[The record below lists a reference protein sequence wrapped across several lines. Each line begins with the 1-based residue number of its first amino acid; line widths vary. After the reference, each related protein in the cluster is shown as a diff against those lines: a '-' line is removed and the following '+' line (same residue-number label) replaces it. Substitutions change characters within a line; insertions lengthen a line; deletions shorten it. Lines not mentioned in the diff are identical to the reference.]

1 MSLLFPT
8 SQELYKTITNDCF
21 AFFLE
26 QNNEKSIKE
35 LYKTKKNNISIKDKL
50 NKLKLII
57 SDNKANN
64 QKHSDIIHFTSKYIN
79 IMHAFFEKDKIDNS
93 EVRFLHQYCLSY
105 ISLVGFRCLFSNNIN
120 DDQIFKFQVNEYKEF
135 SKFLIYYSITEQV
148 QNFYEENS
156 IQIQA
161 DFKDSDNLYLNLIIK
176 FDADRLFYPQIIKE
190 NNGYE
195 SFNDDISK
203 TTNLSDN
210 SYIMRQKQNNCDERT
225 LNNENEINELQKN
238 NININKVNNIQNIFE
253 KLAKMESEIESLKSD
268 NRLLKGKSIKTD
280 FEIIKVR
287 FKLLETNE
295 YLECE
300 KSFNDAY
307 LKVGKAKIQYLEK
320 YNQTLQNE
328 LINLLNPY
336 NLIFWRKISN
346 IILKNIF
353 IILLHKKYIIK
364 QNKSQSIL
372 IVLKSKDEKFKIT
385 DNKTKDI
392 DKRIKIFQE
401 SLKHEKTNIK
411 TDSHKSIIIFNEEGE
426 AYINDS
432 LSIGFLFYLREK
444 SNKASQDND
453 IKIEELKILNEGKNG
468 LIKVKEIKEEKDDDS
483 HQIEVNE
490 KEEEI
495 INNKII
501 EIKKVG
507 LNR

>member
-1 MSLLFPT
+1 M
-8 SQELYKTITNDCF
+8 
-21 AFFLE
+21 
-26 QNNEKSIKE
+26 
-35 LYKTKKNNISIKDKL
+35 
-50 NKLKLII
+50 
-57 SDNKANN
+57 
-64 QKHSDIIHFTSKYIN
+64 
-79 IMHAFFEKDKIDNS
+79 
-93 EVRFLHQYCLSY
+93 
-105 ISLVGFRCLFSNNIN
+105 
-120 DDQIFKFQVNEYKEF
+120 
-135 SKFLIYYSITEQV
+135 
-148 QNFYEENS
+148 
-156 IQIQA
+156 
-161 DFKDSDNLYLNLIIK
+161 
-176 FDADRLFYPQIIKE
+176 
-190 NNGYE
+190 
-195 SFNDDISK
+195 
-203 TTNLSDN
+203 
-210 SYIMRQKQNNCDERT
+210 
-225 LNNENEINELQKN
+225 
-238 NININKVNNIQNIFE
+238 
-253 KLAKMESEIESLKSD
+253 
-268 NRLLKGKSIKTD
+268 
-280 FEIIKVR
+280 
-287 FKLLETNE
+287 
-295 YLECE
+295 
-300 KSFNDAY
+300 
-307 LKVGKAKIQYLEK
+307 
-320 YNQTLQNE
+320 QNE

-507 LNR
+507 LNRKYEGKTNFTGVELIEMLKNPLKYLQKNTITNNLFDSVYKNIDDLKNEIGYNEKFKQIFELENECKDLYSKIKELMTSIEDYIEKYYGIKNIKEIKINENCELDLNEKCTIYSELNKFANKINEKMNYFKIIDEKFKELKSITNLESNINELINKMEEQIKKTSELIKLSDIIDEYKLKLINNIENNTEYKNYSNLFTKEKIDGFRFKNLFEFLETYLGSNNYSIL